1 MVNLKILIPEI
12 VESPVRPELARF
24 SNLLQHPRRSVVMF
38 EIIHKE
44 RIGPGV
50 NRAVISAPEIARA
63 HRPGQFVIL
72 RCHTEGERIPLTIA
86 DKDADK
92 GTITLVWQ
100 EVGVST
106 YYFGTMEVGERLQ
119 DVCGPL
125 GKPTHIE
132 KFGTV
137 VGVGGG
143 IGVAPLFP
151 ITKGMKNAG
160 NHVITIIGA
169 RTEGLLIMVEDMK
182 GVSNELVIST
192 DDGSFGIHGFVT
204 QVLEGLIK
212 KGTKIDLVVAI
223 GPVPMMRATANLTK
237 QYSLP
242 TVVSLNPIMV
252 DGTGMCGACRVE
264 VAGKTMFGCVDGPE
278 FDGHQVDFDL
288 LTKRLAMYKGPELIA
303 LNRFRETDRGC
314 RCGIPGGA

>member
-1 MVNLKILIPEI
+1 
-12 VESPVRPELARF
+12 
-24 SNLLQHPRRSVVMF
+24 MF
-38 EIIHKE
+38 EIMEKE

-72 RCHTEGERIPLTIA
+72 RCYEQGERIPLTIA
-86 DKDADK
+86 DKDSEK

-100 EVGVST
+100 EVGVTT
-106 YYFGTMEVGERLQ
+106 YYFGTMCVGDKLK
-119 DVCGPL
+119 DLCGPL
-125 GKPTHIE
+125 GKPTHLE

-143 IGVAPLFP
+143 IGVAPLYP
-151 ITKGMKNAG
+151 ITKGMHEAG
-160 NHVITIIGA
+160 NHVITIVGA
-169 RTEGLLIMVEDMK
+169 RTEGLLIMTEDMRK
-182 GVSNELVIST
+182 ASDELLIAT

-204 QVLEGLIK
+204 QVVQGLID
-212 KGTKIDLVVAI
+212 KGTKIDLCVAI
-223 GPVPMMRATANLTK
+223 GPVPMMRAMVKVTKAANI
-237 QYSLP
+237 P

-264 VAGKTMFGCVDGPE
+264 VGGKTMFGCVDGPE

-288 LTKRLAMYKGPELIA
+288 LMKRLGMYKGPELIA
-303 LNRFRETDRGC
+303 LNQFRETPRGC
-314 RCGIPGGA
+314 QCTIP

>member
-1 MVNLKILIPEI
+1 
-12 VESPVRPELARF
+12 
-24 SNLLQHPRRSVVMF
+24 MF
-38 EIIHKE
+38 EILAKE

-50 NRAVISAPEIARA
+50 NRAVISAPDIAKA
-63 HRPGQFVIL
+63 HKPGQFIIL
-72 RCHTEGERIPLTIA
+72 RAHEDGERIPLTIA
-86 DKDADK
+86 DKDPVA

-100 EVGVST
+100 EVGATT
-106 YYFGTMEVGERLQ
+106 YYMGTMCPGEKLH

-137 VGVGGG
+137 VCVGGG

-151 ITKGMKNAG
+151 ITKGMFEAG

-169 RTEGLLIMVEDMK
+169 RTEGLLIMTEDMK
-182 GVSNELVIST
+182 KVSSEFMIST

-204 QVLEGLIK
+204 QVLQSVIDRGEKIGLC
-212 KGTKIDLVVAI
+212 VAI
-223 GPVPMMRATANLTK
+223 GPVPMMRAVCGVTK
-237 QYSLP
+237 KAELP

-264 VAGKTMFGCVDGPE
+264 VGGQTMFGCVDGPE
-278 FDGHQVDFDL
+278 FDGLKVDFDL
-288 LTKRLAMYKGPELIA
+288 LMKRLQMYKGPELIA
-303 LNRFRETDRGC
+303 LNKFRETPRGC
-314 RCGIPGGA
+314 QCTFPGGS